1 MKTVTSE
8 EKFLSALSSPNDKL
22 PKPITRVEM
31 LLDKAVNYIKDIGGV
46 VDVES
51 YTISAW
57 TPLASSNP
65 YTYKATVTATYSIG
79 NDTTIE
85 LINDQAVLFANYGF
99 AIGEISGQTVTIYSI
114 GVPDTNVTLE
124 VEYRG

>member
-1 MKTVTSE
+1 MKTVTRE
-8 EKFLSALSSPNDKL
+8 EKFLSALSDPNVEL

-31 LLDKAVNYIKDIGGV
+31 LLDKAVNYIKDIGGI

-57 TPLASSNP
+57 TPLASSSP
-65 YTYKATVTATYSIG
+65 YTYKATVTATYTIG
-79 NDTTIE
+79 NDTTVE
-85 LINDQAVLFANYGF
+85 LINDQAVLFAKYGF

-114 GVPDTNVTLE
+114 GVPDINVTLE

>member
-1 MKTVTSE
+1 MKTVTRE
-8 EKFLSALSSPNDKL
+8 EKFFSALSSPNDTL

-31 LLDKAVNYIKDIGGV
+31 LLDKAVNYIKDIGGI

-51 YTISAW
+51 YAISAW
-57 TPLASSNP
+57 TPLASSSP
-65 YTYKATVTATYSIG
+65 YTYKATVTATYTIG
-79 NDTTIE
+79 NDTTVE
-85 LINDQAVLFANYGF
+85 LINDQAVLFAKYGF

-114 GVPDTNVTLE
+114 GVPDINVTLE